1 MQNPESYANLQGPP
15 ELPVPSMTGFKPATC
30 LKGHGFMNIVFLS
43 PHFPPNFYNFCVRL
57 REQGARVFGIADQA
71 HEHLRPEL
79 KDALTEYY
87 RVSDMHNYDELI
99 RAIGYFTYR
108 HGKMDRIDSQN
119 EYWLETEA
127 RLRTDFNIQGI
138 KLDSIYKIK
147 RKSEM
152 KRVFEQAGLTPARGR
167 VCDTE
172 SELNEF
178 IKEVGFPVVAKP
190 DIGVG
195 AGATYKIKNQDD
207 LKHYLKDKPNMDYI
221 VEEFVSG
228 LIVTYD
234 GLTDSGGNL
243 IFSASHRYSKGVM
256 DAVNEDSDIYYYG
269 VRDIEPQLEEAGKAT
284 LRAFEVKERFFHFEY
299 FLLDDGTVIPLEVNM
314 RPPGGFT
321 LDMFNYANDFDA
333 YKAWAEIIVK
343 GSTSQKASRPYF
355 VIYVGRKDHIP
366 YSMTHNDVLHDFSSL
381 ICFQERMN
389 SAFSRAI
396 GNHGYVLRHTKLN
409 PLVEAADK
417 IMARA

>member
-1 MQNPESYANLQGPP
+1 
-15 ELPVPSMTGFKPATC
+15 
-30 LKGHGFMNIVFLS
+30 MNIVFLS
-43 PHFPPNFYNFCVRL
+43 PHFPPNFFNFCVRL
-57 REQGARVFGIADQA
+57 RELGANVMGIADQNYD
-71 HEHLRPEL
+71 ELRGEL
-79 KDALTEYY
+79 KNALSEYY

-99 RAIGYFTYR
+99 RAIGFFTYR

-127 RLRTDFNIQGI
+127 RLRTDFNIAGI

-152 KRVFEQAGLTPARGR
+152 KRVFEQAGLNPARGR
-167 VCDTE
+167 VCTTE
-172 SELNEF
+172 EELRSF

-195 AGATYKIKNQDD
+195 AGATYKIKDEKD
-207 LKHYLKDKPNMDYI
+207 IEFYLKDKPGYDYI

-228 LIVTYD
+228 TIVTYD

-243 IFSASHRYSKGVM
+243 VFSASHRYSKGVM

-269 VRDIEPQLEEAGKAT
+269 VRDIEPALEAAGKAT
-284 LRAFEVKERFFHFEY
+284 LRAFDVRERFFHFEY
-299 FLLDDGTVIPLEVNM
+299 FMDDDGNVIPLEVNM

-333 YKAWAEIIVK
+333 YKAWAEIIVQ
-343 GSTSQKASRPYF
+343 GSTAQKAVRPYH

-366 YSMTHNDVLHDFSSL
+366 YSLSHNDVCHEFKKM
-381 ICFQERMN
+381 ICFEERMN

-396 GNHGYVLRHTKLN
+396 GNHGYVLRHSDLN
-409 PLVEAADK
+409 PLVDAADK
-417 IMARA
+417 ILARAR

>member
-1 MQNPESYANLQGPP
+1 
-15 ELPVPSMTGFKPATC
+15 
-30 LKGHGFMNIVFLS
+30 MNIVFLS

-57 REQGARVFGIADQA
+57 REQGANVFGIGD
-71 HEHLRPEL
+71 HPFDLLRHDL
-79 KDALTEYY
+79 RHALTEYY

-127 RLRTDFNIQGI
+127 RLRTDFNIPGI

-152 KRVFEQAGLTPARGR
+152 KRVFEQAGLTPARGK
-167 VCDTE
+167 VCNTE
-172 SELNEF
+172 KELVNF
-178 IKEVGFPVVAKP
+178 IKEVGYPVVAKP

-195 AGATYKIKNQDD
+195 AGATYKIKNEEDV
-207 LKHYLKDKPNMDYI
+207 KRYLEEKPDMDYI

-228 LIVTYD
+228 TIVTYD

-243 IFSASHRYSKGVM
+243 VFSASHRYSKGVM

-269 VRDIEPQLEEAGKAT
+269 VRDIEKSLEDAGKAT
-284 LRAFEVKERFFHFEY
+284 LRAFDVRERFFHFEY
-299 FLLDDGTVIPLEVNM
+299 FMKDDGKVIPLEVNM

-333 YKAWAEIIVK
+333 YKAWAEIIVH
-343 GSTSQKASRPYF
+343 GTTQQKANRPFF
-355 VIYVGRKDHIP
+355 VVYVGRKDHIP
-366 YSMTHNDVLHDFSSL
+366 YSLSHDQVLQSFNSMM
-381 ICFQERMN
+381 CFQERMN
-389 SAFSRAI
+389 DAFSRAI
-396 GNHGYVLRHTKLN
+396 GNHGYVLRHDKLN

-417 IMARA
+417 ILDRAR

>member
-1 MQNPESYANLQGPP
+1 
-15 ELPVPSMTGFKPATC
+15 
-30 LKGHGFMNIVFLS
+30 MNIVFLS

-57 REQGARVFGIADQA
+57 RELGANVMGIADQ
-71 HEHLRPEL
+71 HYDELRWEL
-79 KDALTEYY
+79 RVALSEYF
-87 RVSDMHNYDELI
+87 RVADMHNYDELI
-99 RAIGYFTYR
+99 RAVGYFTYR

-152 KRVFEQAGLTPARGR
+152 KRVFEQAGLTPARGK
-167 VCDTE
+167 VCNTE
-172 SELNEF
+172 AELRDF
-178 IKEVGFPVVAKP
+178 IEEVGLPVVAKP

-195 AGATYKIKNQDD
+195 AGATYKIENEADIK
-207 LKHYLKDKPNMDYI
+207 KYLSEKPNYDYI

-228 LIVTYD
+228 TIVTYD

-269 VRDIEPQLEEAGKAT
+269 VRDIEPELERAGKAT
-284 LRAFEVKERFFHFEY
+284 LRAFDVRERFFHFEY
-299 FLLDDGTVIPLEVNM
+299 FMMDDGSVVPLEVNM

-333 YKAWAEIIVK
+333 YKAWAEIIVH
-343 GSTSQKASRPYF
+343 GSTAQKAVRPYH

-366 YSMTHNDVLHDFSSL
+366 YTLSHHDVCHEFKGLL
-381 ICFQERMN
+381 CFEERMN

-396 GNHGYVLRHTKLN
+396 GNHGYVLRHKDLP

-417 IMARA
+417 IMARAR

>member
-1 MQNPESYANLQGPP
+1 
-15 ELPVPSMTGFKPATC
+15 
-30 LKGHGFMNIVFLS
+30 MNIVFLS
-43 PHFPPNFYNFCVRL
+43 PHFPPNFYSFCVRL
-57 REQGARVFGIADQA
+57 REQGANVFGIGDHPYDQLR
-71 HEHLRPEL
+71 HELRES
-79 KDALTEYY
+79 LTEYY

-127 RLRTDFNIQGI
+127 RLRTDFNIPGI

-152 KRVFEQAGLTPARGR
+152 KHVFEQAGLNPARGR

-172 SELNEF
+172 AELRDF

-195 AGATYKIKNQDD
+195 AGATYKIKNEDD
-207 LKHYLKDKPNMDYI
+207 IKAYLQEKPGMDYI
-221 VEEFVSG
+221 VEEFVAG
-228 LIVTYD
+228 TIVTYD

-243 IFSASHRYSKGVM
+243 VFSASHRYSKGVM

-269 VRDIEPQLEEAGKAT
+269 VREIEKELEDAGKKT
-284 LRAFEVKERFFHFEY
+284 LRAFDVKERFFHFEY
-299 FLLDDGTVIPLEVNM
+299 FILEDGTVVPLEVNM

-333 YKAWAEIIVK
+333 YKAWAEIIVQ
-343 GSTSQKASRPYF
+343 GSTQQVSKRPFY
-355 VIYVGRKDHIP
+355 VIYIGRKDHIP
-366 YSMTHNDVLHDFSSL
+366 YKFSHDEVCHHFSSM
-381 ICFQERMN
+381 ICYQERMN
-389 SAFSRAI
+389 TAFSRAI
-396 GNHGYVLRHTKLN
+396 GNHGYVLRHDKL
-409 PLVEAADK
+409 PMLIEAADQ
-417 IMARA
+417 IMARR

>member
-1 MQNPESYANLQGPP
+1 
-15 ELPVPSMTGFKPATC
+15 
-30 LKGHGFMNIVFLS
+30 MNIVFLS
-43 PHFPPNFYNFCVRL
+43 PHFPPNFVNFCVRL
-57 REQGARVFGIADQA
+57 REQGANVFGIGD
-71 HEHLRPEL
+71 HPYDLLNPDL
-79 KDALTEYY
+79 KESLTEYF

-99 RAIGYFTYR
+99 RAIGYFTFR

-127 RLRTDFNIQGI
+127 RLRTDFNIPGI

-152 KRVFEQAGLTPARGR
+152 KRVFEQAGLKPARGR
-167 VCDTE
+167 VCDTAE
-172 SELNEF
+172 ELMKF
-178 IKEVGFPVVAKP
+178 IDEVGYPVVAKP

-195 AGATYKIKNQDD
+195 AGATYKIKNEEDV
-207 LKHYLKDKPNMDYI
+207 KAYLAEKPAMDYI
-221 VEEFVSG
+221 VEEFVKG
-228 LIVTYD
+228 TIVTFD
-234 GLTDSGGNL
+234 GLTDSGGGI

-269 VRDIEPQLEEAGKAT
+269 VRDIEPELEEAGRMT
-284 LRAFEVKERFFHFEY
+284 LRAFDVRERFFHFEY
-299 FLLDDGTVIPLEVNM
+299 FILDDGSVVPLEVNM

-333 YKAWAEIIVK
+333 YRAWAEIIVK
-343 GSTSQKASRPYF
+343 GHTKQVAKRPFY
-355 VIYVGRKDHIP
+355 VIYIGRKDHIP
-366 YSMTHNDVLHDFSSL
+366 YSLSHDEVCHHFSSM

-396 GNHGYVLRHTKLN
+396 GNHGYVLRHDKL
-409 PLVEAADK
+409 PMLIEAADK
-417 IMARA
+417 IMARTH